1 MDTRLTPKLNVDL
14 EARVE
19 ERTAQL
25 AAANEQLRTEIAERR
40 RAEAQF
46 RYQAQLLAAVKDAV
60 IATDERLMIAFW
72 NPAAAVL
79 YGWQA
84 GEVVGRPV
92 TEVLQTEYDGMTREA
107 VLQAAFET
115 GEYRGEVR
123 QRRKDGSVIPIES
136 TVRVLRD
143 DRSRIT
149 GFVAV
154 NRDIA
159 ERKRVEDELRKQK
172 EILQKISEVSAGDEP
187 AAG

>member
-1 MDTRLTPKLNVDL
+1 MDTKLTPKLNVDL
-14 EARVE
+14 EGRVA

-25 AAANEQLRTEIAERR
+25 AAANEQLRTEVAERR

-72 NPAAAVL
+72 NPAAAIL

-92 TEVLQTEYDGMTREA
+92 TEVLQTEYDGTTREA
-107 VLQAAFET
+107 ARQTAAET
-115 GEYRGEVR
+115 DEYRGEVT
-123 QRRKDGSVIPIES
+123 QRRKDGSPVPIES
-136 TVRVLRD
+136 TVRALRD
-143 DRSRIT
+143 ANGRAIGLVR
-149 GFVAV
+149 V